1 MILRIVKMEVDP
13 QKLEIFNHFMKNLN
27 EEKVKLEGCV
37 HHDHFPEKKFVNVY
51 YSYTIWENV
60 NYLKKYK
67 KSPLFKEVVKTL
79 KSLCM
84 TEPYAWTVENI
95 IEQKSGNEE

>member
-13 QKLEIFNHFMKNLN
+13 HKLEIFNLFMKNLS
-27 EEKVKLEGCV
+27 EEKTKLEGCV
-37 HHDHFPEKKFVNVY
+37 HHDFFCDKKYINVY

-60 NYLKKYK
+60 TFLKKYK
-67 KSPLFKEVVKTL
+67 KTPLFKEVVKTL

-84 TEPYAWTVENI
+84 DEPYAWTVENI
-95 IEQKSGNEE
+95 LKTDSGHEE